1 MNADTRAVAEADKM
15 HAWHPFTQHQD
26 WCAPEHEPLV
36 LVEGEGAI
44 LRDSEGREYIDG
56 NSSIWTNLHGH
67 RHPRIDAAI
76 RAQLDR
82 VAHTSFLGF
91 THPPAAQLAQELVA
105 LWPADSLTRVFFS
118 DDGSTAIEVAL
129 KMAAQFW
136 QQTGEPQ
143 RTRFVAFSGAYH
155 GDTMGASSLG
165 GIPAFHG
172 KFSAWQFPAEH
183 VASMEELEARC
194 GDCRGSC
201 QLPLQSPALDPAT
214 IAAVI
219 IEPLIQG
226 AAGMRLWPRGML
238 AELRAWCDAHGVL
251 LILDEVMTG
260 FGRTGTMF
268 ACEQEGVIPD
278 FIALAKGLTGGYLPL
293 AATLTSERIFSA
305 FLGGAERTLY
315 YGHSYT
321 ANQLGSAAALA
332 NLAIFREEQVLARLR
347 GQIAHFTTLLDG
359 LRALPQVGGVRQCGF
374 IAGIELRQE
383 NGAPFLPEHL
393 TGVRVC
399 LAARKHGL
407 LTRPIRDVVALM
419 PPYCITDEQLAQA
432 VEAVVL
438 AIGEICGD
446 SRGDLRNPNAAL
458 RGSP

>member
-1 MNADTRAVAEADKM
+1 MNPETQATQAADKA
-15 HAWHPFTQHQD
+15 HAWHPFTQHRD
-26 WCAPEHEPLV
+26 WVAPEHEPLV
-36 LVEGEGAI
+36 LVEGEGAL

-91 THPPAAQLAQELVA
+91 THPPAAQLARELVA

-136 QQTGEPQ
+136 QQSGQ
-143 RTRFVAFSGAYH
+143 AKRTRFVAFTGAYH

-183 VASMEELEARC
+183 VATMDDLA
-194 GDCRGSC
+194 
-201 QLPLQSPALDPAT
+201 ALDPT
-214 IAAVI
+214 RIAAVV
-219 IEPLIQG
+219 IEPLLQG

-238 AELRAWCDAHGVL
+238 AELRAWCDATGVL

-268 ACEQEGVIPD
+268 ACEREDVIPD

-293 AATLTSERIFSA
+293 AATLTTERIFSA
-305 FLGGAERTLY
+305 FLGGPERTLY

-321 ANQLGSAAALA
+321 ANPLGCAAALA
-332 NLAIFREEQVLARLR
+332 NLAIFREERLLEKLR
-347 GQIAHFTTLLDG
+347 GQIAHFTRLLDG
-359 LRALPQVGGVRQCGF
+359 LRALGEVRQCGF

-383 NGAPFLPEHL
+383 NGEPFPPARL
-393 TGVRVC
+393 TGARVC
-399 LAARKHGL
+399 QAARKHGL
-407 LTRPIRDVVALM
+407 LTRPIHDVVVLM
-419 PPYCITDEQLAQA
+419 PPYCITKAQLVQA
-432 VEAVVL
+432 VEAVAL
-438 AIGEICGD
+438 AVAEVK
-446 SRGDLRNPNAAL
+446 
-458 RGSP
+458 

>member
-1 MNADTRAVAEADKM
+1 MNPETQATQAADKA
-15 HAWHPFTQHQD
+15 HAWHPFTQHRD
-26 WCAPEHEPLV
+26 WGAPEHEPLV
-36 LVEGEGAI
+36 LVEGEGAL

-91 THPPAAQLAQELVA
+91 THPPAAQLARELVA

-136 QQTGEPQ
+136 QQSGQ
-143 RTRFVAFSGAYH
+143 AKRTRFVAFTGAYH

-183 VASMEELEARC
+183 VATMDDLA
-194 GDCRGSC
+194 
-201 QLPLQSPALDPAT
+201 ALDPT
-214 IAAVI
+214 RIAAVV
-219 IEPLIQG
+219 IEPLLQG

-238 AELRAWCDAHGVL
+238 AELRAWCDATGVL

-268 ACEQEGVIPD
+268 ACEREDVIPD

-293 AATLTSERIFSA
+293 AATLTTERIFSA
-305 FLGGAERTLY
+305 FLGGPERTLY

-321 ANQLGSAAALA
+321 ANPLGCAAALA
-332 NLAIFREEQVLARLR
+332 NLAIFREERLLEKLR
-347 GQIAHFTTLLDG
+347 GQIAHFTRLLDG
-359 LRALPQVGGVRQCGF
+359 LRALGEVRQCGF

-383 NGAPFLPEHL
+383 NGEPFPPARL
-393 TGVRVC
+393 TGARVC
-399 LAARKHGL
+399 QAARKHGL
-407 LTRPIRDVVALM
+407 LTRPIHDVVVLM
-419 PPYCITDEQLAQA
+419 PPYCITKAQLVQA
-432 VEAVVL
+432 VEAVAV
-438 AIGEICGD
+438 AVAEVK
-446 SRGDLRNPNAAL
+446 
-458 RGSP
+458 

>member
-1 MNADTRAVAEADKM
+1 MNTDTSKAIEADQA
-15 HAWHPFTQHQD
+15 HAWHPFTQHRE

-36 LVEGEGAI
+36 LVEGAGAL

-67 RHPRIDAAI
+67 RHPRINAAL

-136 QQTGEPQ
+136 QQSGQPQ
-143 RTRFVAFSGAYH
+143 RTRFVAFTGAYH

-183 VASMEELEARC
+183 VGSLEELR
-194 GDCRGSC
+194 
-201 QLPLQSPALDPAT
+201 ALES
-214 IAAVI
+214 AAVAAVV

-238 AELRAWCDAHGVL
+238 AELRAWCDATGAL

-293 AATLTSERIFSA
+293 AATLTTERIFSA
-305 FLGGAERTLY
+305 FLGGPERTLY

-321 ANQLGSAAALA
+321 ANPLGCAAALA
-332 NLAIFREEQVLARLR
+332 NLAIFRDEQVLAGLR
-347 GQIAHFTTLLDG
+347 AQIAHFTSLLDG
-359 LRALPQVGGVRQCGF
+359 LRAVPQVGEVRQCGF

-383 NGAPFLPEHL
+383 NGTPFPPERL
-393 TGVRVC
+393 TGARVC

-407 LTRPIRDVVALM
+407 LTRPIRDVVVLL
-419 PPYCITDEQLAQA
+419 PPYCITKAQLARA
-432 VEAVVL
+432 VEAVAL
-438 AIGEICGD
+438 AVAEVK
-446 SRGDLRNPNAAL
+446 
-458 RGSP
+458 

>member
-1 MNADTRAVAEADKM
+1 MNHETQSAAAADKA
-15 HAWHPFTQHQD
+15 HAWHPFTQHAD

-36 LVEGEGAI
+36 LVEGEGAL
-44 LRDSEGREYIDG
+44 LRDSEGREYLDG

-91 THPPAAQLAQELVA
+91 THPLAAQLAGELVA
-105 LWPADSLTRVFFS
+105 LWSADSLTRVFFS

-136 QQTGEPQ
+136 QQTGQPQ

-183 VASMEELEARC
+183 VASMDELR
-194 GDCRGSC
+194 
-201 QLPLQSPALDPAT
+201 LLDAEK
-214 IAAVI
+214 IAAVV

-238 AELRAWCDAHGVL
+238 ADLRAWCDAHGVL

-293 AATLTSERIFSA
+293 AATLTTERVFSA
-305 FLGGAERTLY
+305 FLGGPERTLY

-321 ANQLGSAAALA
+321 ANQLGCAAALA
-332 NLAIFREEQVLARLR
+332 NLAIFREERVLEKLR
-347 GQIAHFTTLLDG
+347 GQIARFARLLDG
-359 LRALPQVGGVRQCGF
+359 LRALPQVVEVRQCGF
-374 IAGIELRQE
+374 IAGIELRE
-383 NGAPFLPEHL
+383 ESGEPFPPERLVGAS
-393 TGVRVC
+393 VC

-419 PPYCITDEQLAQA
+419 PPYCTTDAQLAQA
-432 VEAVVL
+432 VEAVAL
-438 AIGEICGD
+438 AIGEVCGRPP
-446 SRGDLRNPNAAL
+446 SR
-458 RGSP
+458 

>member
-1 MNADTRAVAEADKM
+1 MNPETQATQAADKA
-15 HAWHPFTQHQD
+15 HAWHPFTQHRD
-26 WCAPEHEPLV
+26 WGAPEHEPLV
-36 LVEGEGAI
+36 LVEGEGAL

-91 THPPAAQLAQELVA
+91 THPPAAQLARELVA

-136 QQTGEPQ
+136 QQSGQ
-143 RTRFVAFSGAYH
+143 AKRTRFVAFTGAYH

-183 VASMEELEARC
+183 VATMDDLA
-194 GDCRGSC
+194 
-201 QLPLQSPALDPAT
+201 ALDPT
-214 IAAVI
+214 RIAAVV
-219 IEPLIQG
+219 IEPLLQG

-238 AELRAWCDAHGVL
+238 AELRAWCDATGVL

-268 ACEQEGVIPD
+268 ACEREDVIPD

-293 AATLTSERIFSA
+293 AATLTTERIFSA
-305 FLGGAERTLY
+305 FLGGPERTLY

-321 ANQLGSAAALA
+321 ANPLGCAAALA
-332 NLAIFREEQVLARLR
+332 NLAIFREERLLEKLR
-347 GQIAHFTTLLDG
+347 GQIAHFTRLLDG
-359 LRALPQVGGVRQCGF
+359 LRALGEVRQCGF

-383 NGAPFLPEHL
+383 NGEPFPSARL
-393 TGVRVC
+393 TGARVC
-399 LAARKHGL
+399 QAARKHGL
-407 LTRPIRDVVALM
+407 LTRPIRDVVVLM
-419 PPYCITDEQLAQA
+419 PPYCITKAQLVQA
-432 VEAVVL
+432 VEAVAV
-438 AIGEICGD
+438 AVAEVK
-446 SRGDLRNPNAAL
+446 
-458 RGSP
+458 

>member
-1 MNADTRAVAEADKM
+1 MNPETQATQAADKA
-15 HAWHPFTQHQD
+15 HAWHPFTQHRD
-26 WCAPEHEPLV
+26 WGAPEHEPLV
-36 LVEGEGAI
+36 LVEGEGAL

-91 THPPAAQLAQELVA
+91 THPPAAQLARELVA

-136 QQTGEPQ
+136 QQSGQ
-143 RTRFVAFSGAYH
+143 AKRTRFVAFTGAYH

-183 VASMEELEARC
+183 VATMDDLA
-194 GDCRGSC
+194 
-201 QLPLQSPALDPAT
+201 ALDPT
-214 IAAVI
+214 RIAAVV
-219 IEPLIQG
+219 IEPLLQG

-238 AELRAWCDAHGVL
+238 AELRAWCDATGVL

-268 ACEQEGVIPD
+268 ACEREDVIPD

-293 AATLTSERIFSA
+293 AATLTTERIFSA
-305 FLGGAERTLY
+305 FLGGPERTLY

-321 ANQLGSAAALA
+321 ANPLGCAAALA
-332 NLAIFREEQVLARLR
+332 NLAIFREERLLEKLR
-347 GQIAHFTTLLDG
+347 GQIAHFTRLLDG
-359 LRALPQVGGVRQCGF
+359 LRALGEVRQCGF

-383 NGAPFLPEHL
+383 NGEPFPSARL
-393 TGVRVC
+393 TGARVC
-399 LAARKHGL
+399 QAARKHGL
-407 LTRPIRDVVALM
+407 LTRPIRDVVVLM
-419 PPYCITDEQLAQA
+419 PPYCITKAQLVQA
-432 VEAVVL
+432 VEAVAL
-438 AIGEICGD
+438 AVAEVK
-446 SRGDLRNPNAAL
+446 
-458 RGSP
+458 